1 MGIIIAILI
10 FSFIIFFHELGH
22 FVLAKLN
29 GIEVQEFAIGMGPAL
44 FAKEYHGTLYAV
56 RIFPIGGYCAMG
68 EDDEATDS
76 PANFNNKSVWAR
88 ISVIAAG
95 PVFNFILAF
104 VCAIVLIAFVG
115 YDEPVIGSLD
125 EGYPA
130 QEAGLQPGDRI
141 VEING
146 KNIHLFREVKT
157 YNQFHQGEEVEIIFE
172 RDGIE
177 RGVILQPKYN
187 EEISY
192 YLLGINGAGN
202 TRATPLKTLQYSA
215 YEVKY
220 WIDTTLSSL
229 KMLVT
234 GQIGIDQLSGPVG
247 IVDVVDS
254 TYKETRDYGALTV
267 TVNMLNIAIL
277 ISANLGV
284 MNLLPLPALD
294 GGRLVFLAIEAVRRK
309 RISPEKEGYVH
320 FAGIV
325 VLMVLMVVV
334 LFNDIQRVFF

>member
-22 FVLAKLN
+22 FALAKFN

-44 FAKEYHGTLYAV
+44 FTKEYRGTIYAV
-56 RIFPIGGYCAMG
+56 RILPIGGYCAMG
-68 EDDEATDS
+68 EDDEVTDS
-76 PANFNNKSVWAR
+76 PSNFNNKSVWAR
-88 ISVIAAG
+88 ISVIVAG

-104 VCAIVLIAFVG
+104 LCAVVLVAFTG
-115 YDEPVIGSLD
+115 YDEPVIGSVN

-130 QEAGLQPGDRI
+130 AEAGLQPGDRI
-141 VEING
+141 VEISG
-146 KNIHLFREVKT
+146 KSIHLFREVQS
-157 YNQFHQGEEVEIIFE
+157 YNQFHQGEEAEIVFK
-172 RDGIE
+172 RDGVE
-177 RGVILQPKYN
+177 KSVTLTPQYN
-187 EEISY
+187 EEVSY
-192 YLLGINGAGN
+192 YLLGINSSGY
-202 TRATPLKTLQYSA
+202 TKATPVKALQCGI

-220 WIDTTLSSL
+220 WIDTTLASL

-234 GQIGIDQLSGPVG
+234 GQIGINQLSGPVG

-254 TYKETRDYGALTV
+254 TYKETKGYGALTV
-267 TVNMLNIAIL
+267 TVNMLYIAIL

-309 RISPEKEGYVH
+309 RIPPEKEGYVH

-325 VLMVLMVVV
+325 LLMALMVVV

>member
-44 FAKEYHGTLYAV
+44 FTKQFHGTLYAV
-56 RIFPIGGYCAMG
+56 RILPIGGYCAMG
-68 EDDEATDS
+68 EDEEATDS
-76 PANFNNKSVWAR
+76 PTNFNNKSVWAR
-88 ISVIAAG
+88 ISVIVAG

-104 VCAIVLIAFVG
+104 LCAVVLIAFTG
-115 YDEPVIGSLD
+115 YDEPVIGSVN

-130 QEAGLQPGDRI
+130 EEAGLQPGDRI

-146 KNIHLFREVKT
+146 KSIHIFREVQT

-172 RDGIE
+172 RDGVE
-177 RGVILQPKYN
+177 RGVTLQPKYN
-187 EEISY
+187 EEMSY
-192 YLLGINGAGN
+192 YLFGINSSGYTKAPPGK
-202 TRATPLKTLQYSA
+202 ALQYGV

-234 GQIGIDQLSGPVG
+234 GQIGIDQISGPVG

-254 TYKETRDYGALTV
+254 TYKEAKDYGVLTV
-267 TVNMLNIAIL
+267 TVNMLYIAIL

-294 GGRLVFLAIEAVRRK
+294 GGRLVFLVIEAVRRK
-309 RISPEKEGYVH
+309 RIPPEKEGYVH

-325 VLMVLMVVV
+325 LLMALMVVV